1 MQLSALLAPRSIA
14 ILGASDRPSIGRALI
29 ESLDR
34 MGFDGEVLPINPKYP
49 ELIGRRCYASI
60 DELPAPPDVV
70 AFCISFTRVR
80 ENLERVAMKGARGAV
95 IYDGGFAERGEEGK
109 ALQAAVVSICRG
121 AGIALNGPNC
131 MG

>member
-49 ELIGRRCYASI
+49 ELVGRRCYASV
-60 DELPAPPDVV
+60 DELPAPPDVTSGRC
-70 AFCISFTRVR
+70 FDC
-80 ENLERVAMKGARGAV
+80 
-95 IYDGGFAERGEEGK
+95 FALS
-109 ALQAAVVSICRG
+109 AAAVCSPKTPPADIR
-121 AGIALNGPNC
+121 
-131 MG
+131 